1 MLAKEIQSCE
11 EHIIDLSKELENLK
25 SEVQIKEM
33 NTNDVLTSSINYPI
47 RSEEE
52 KINDY
57 VNVQSQPIKL
67 KSLR

>member
-1 MLAKEIQSCE
+1 
-11 EHIIDLSKELENLK
+11 
-25 SEVQIKEM
+25 M

>member
-1 MLAKEIQSCE
+1 MMLYHSGLFYFKEQ
-11 EHIIDLSKELENLK
+11 
-25 SEVQIKEM
+25 M
-33 NTNDVLTSSINYPI
+33 NTTNDVLTSSINYPI